1 MNGKRSKRSDLEIGV
16 HALRKYIKNQWS
28 EDRIVVKIDTKN
40 VFNYLRRDL
49 MTKVKE
55 HLPTLFEMI

>member
-1 MNGKRSKRSDLEIGV
+1 MPNGAEIGV

-28 EDRIVVKIDTKN
+28 KDRIVVKIDTKN

-55 HLPTLFEMI
+55 HVPTLFEMI

>member
-1 MNGKRSKRSDLEIGV
+1 MPNGAEIGV

-28 EDRIVVKIDTKN
+28 KDRIVVKIDTKN
-40 VFNYLRRDL
+40 AFNYLRRDL

-55 HLPTLFEMI
+55 HVPTLFEMI